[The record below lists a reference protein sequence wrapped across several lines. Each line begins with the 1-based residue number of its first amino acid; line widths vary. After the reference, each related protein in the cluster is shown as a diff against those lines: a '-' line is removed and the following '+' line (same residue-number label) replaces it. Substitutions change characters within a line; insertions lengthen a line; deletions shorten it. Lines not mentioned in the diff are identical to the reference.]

1 MKDLK
6 KVINNQRKFFD
17 NGETINVR
25 KRIQHLKLLK
35 KVLKKNKDNIFS
47 ALKSDLGKPNSE
59 IWLAEINVLEDELN
73 NFINNLKK
81 WSKIKKVKS
90 KWYNFPSKDFI
101 LPEPY
106 GCTLHIA
113 PWNYPFQL
121 ALTPLV
127 GAVGAGNTVI
137 LKPSE
142 HASKTGLL
150 IKRIIE
156 QVFDKDWVYVAVGGP
171 ELGKKLLTFK
181 WDYIFFTGGVE
192 VGKIVA
198 KAAAKNLTP
207 ITLELGGK
215 NPCIVDETANISVS
229 ARRIVW
235 GKFMNCGQICMAPDY
250 LLLSN
255 KIFEKFIAQLKIEI
269 IKMFG
274 KNPIKSNDYGRII
287 HKDHLDKMKNLIKG
301 QNVIY
306 GGKFNDSE
314 LYFEPTIILIN
325 SKKNLIMESEI
336 FGPILPIIKYTEESE
351 IKQIIKS
358 FNKPL
363 SFYVFSNRKRWAQN
377 IMQTFSFGGGMIND
391 VIVYF
396 TNERLPFGGVGNSG
410 IGRYHG
416 KFSFET
422 FSHFKPI
429 VKRYTLIDPSFR
441 YPPYGKALSILK
453 KLLSFRFFLM

>member
-150 IKRIIE
+150 IKKIIE

-171 ELGKKLLTFK
+171 ELGKKLLTLK

-198 KAAAKNLTP
+198 RAAAKNLTP

-363 SFYVFSNRKRWAQN
+363 SFYVFSNRKKWAQN

-429 VKRYTLIDPSFR
+429 VMRYTLIDPSFR

>member
-127 GAVGAGNTVI
+127 GAVGAGNTVL

-150 IKRIIE
+150 IKEIIE

-198 KAAAKNLTP
+198 RAAAKNLTP

-255 KIFEKFIAQLKIEI
+255 KIFEKFIEQLKIEI

-363 SFYVFSNRKRWAQN
+363 SFYVFSNRKKWAQN

-429 VKRYTLIDPSFR
+429 VMRYTLFDPSFR